1 MDYNNNWG
9 AVKNDKGEY
18 VRTDQYKAIKEAFAQ
33 IILDRIEEK
42 ICPNLREHILFYE
55 VATPVTYHRYTLNKD
70 GSMMGTRPGKANMQA
85 KVAHYKTPVKNIT
98 IGGHWAELGGG
109 VPIAVK
115 AAYNAALIVLK
126 DENKAAYNE
135 MIAYI
140 KNN

>member
-1 MDYNNNWG
+1 
-9 AVKNDKGEY
+9 
-18 VRTDQYKAIKEAFAQ
+18 
-33 IILDRIEEK
+33 
-42 ICPNLREHILFYE
+42 
-55 VATPVTYHRYTLNKD
+55 
-70 GSMMGTRPGKANMQA
+70 MQA